1 MDVCVKVGK
10 ELASDL
16 YQELFAILCEKEDE
30 WIEEKY
36 NSGYWEGFIIRII
49 FNQYYGKRT
58 NFAKCFINPI
68 GTEDIDNIE
77 IEEDDY
83 EIQGDLMLLC
93 IDRVLKDLDWYHQK
107 IWQLYKEGDKEKG
120 IQRMNAR
127 SINRSTGISR
137 HEIWRVLKL
146 IKESANKLYTEKYAK
161 HFD

>member
-16 YQELFAILCEKEDE
+16 YQELFVILCVKEDE

-107 IWQLYKEGDKEKG
+107 IWQLYKEGDKEKN

-137 HEIWRVLKL
+137 HKIWRVLKL

>member
-16 YQELFAILCEKEDE
+16 YQELFVILCEKEDE

-77 IEEDDY
+77 IEADDY

-107 IWQLYKEGDKEKG
+107 IWQLYKEGDQEKG

>member
-10 ELASDL
+10 QLASDL
-16 YQELFAILCEKEDE
+16 YQELFVILCEKDDE

-146 IKESANKLYTEKYAK
+146 IKESANKLYKEKYAK

>member
-16 YQELFAILCEKEDE
+16 YQELFAILCEKDDE

>member
-1 MDVCVKVGK
+1 MDVCTKIGK

-16 YQELFAILCEKEDE
+16 YQELFVILCEKDDE

-49 FNQYYGKRT
+49 FNQYYVKRT

>member
-16 YQELFAILCEKEDE
+16 YQELFVILCEKDDE

-83 EIQGDLMLLC
+83 EIQGDLML
-93 IDRVLKDLDWYHQK
+93 
-107 IWQLYKEGDKEKG
+107 
-120 IQRMNAR
+120 
-127 SINRSTGISR
+127 
-137 HEIWRVLKL
+137 
-146 IKESANKLYTEKYAK
+146 
-161 HFD
+161 

>member
-1 MDVCVKVGK
+1 MDVCTKIGK

-16 YQELFAILCEKEDE
+16 YQELFVILCEKDDE

>member
-16 YQELFAILCEKEDE
+16 YQELFMILCDKDDT

-49 FNQYYGKRT
+49 FNQYYGKYT
-58 NFAKCFINPI
+58 NFAKNFINPI
-68 GTEDIDNIE
+68 GMEDVDNIE
-77 IEEDDY
+77 IESDDY
-83 EIQGDLMLLC
+83 EIINDLMLLC
-93 IDRVLKDLDWYHQK
+93 VDEVIAKLDWYHTK
-107 IWQLYKEGDKEKG
+107 IWQLYTKGDDTLN
-120 IQRMNAR
+120 IAPFNAR
-127 SINRSTGISR
+127 SINRGTGISR

-146 IKESANKLYTEKYAK
+146 IKEQTNDIYNKKYAK